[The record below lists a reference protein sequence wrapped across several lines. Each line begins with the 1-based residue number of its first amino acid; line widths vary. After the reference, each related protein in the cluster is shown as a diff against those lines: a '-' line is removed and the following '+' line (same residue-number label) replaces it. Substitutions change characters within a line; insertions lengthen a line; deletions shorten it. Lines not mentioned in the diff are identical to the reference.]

1 MANVETIRDEYT
13 FLVQAGATYEHI
25 FYERRLGLQVYYYFV
40 ERSGRAVAHDEE
52 RRAFE
57 RLGKRT
63 ASGPNGYLGSSQ
75 ILSFQGRVGNVARSG
90 ARPRPGGRRPSPRLS
105 LSSKIIYSPGPES
118 CVYTSQYSS
127 TAICRS
133 RRRSPER
140 LIPMRNGTIG
150 YQWCERAVNVLGRLP
165 RNLW

>member
-57 RLGKRT
+57 RFYGWAKGLPQVQMDTWAALRFCRFRDG
-63 ASGPNGYLGSSQ
+63 SG
-75 ILSFQGRVGNVARSG
+75 
-90 ARPRPGGRRPSPRLS
+90 
-105 LSSKIIYSPGPES
+105 
-118 CVYTSQYSS
+118 
-127 TAICRS
+127 
-133 RRRSPER
+133 
-140 LIPMRNGTIG
+140 M
-150 YQWCERAVNVLGRLP
+150 
-165 RNLW
+165 

>member
-140 LIPMRNGTIG
+140 LIRQCAMVLG
-150 YQWCERAVNVLGRLP
+150 YQWCERVVNVLGRLP